1 MRGLPQSL
9 RGVPLRVAKPAQ
21 WEFKSQPDLSSP
33 HALRGWS
40 ATLMVRVEAL
50 LPELS
55 IPPPKK
61 KLKKL
66 KNVNH
71 ASITHVML

>member
-1 MRGLPQSL
+1 
-9 RGVPLRVAKPAQ
+9 V
-21 WEFKSQPDLSSP
+21 
-33 HALRGWS
+33 
-40 ATLMVRVEAL
+40 VRVEAL

-55 IPPPKK
+55 IPAQKQ

>member
-1 MRGLPQSL
+1 VWLCELLSQHNGSSD
-9 RGVPLRVAKPAQ
+9 
-21 WEFKSQPDLSSP
+21 SQPDLFSP
-33 HALRGWS
+33 HALCGWS
-40 ATLMVRVEAL
+40 ATLVVRVEAL

-55 IPPPKK
+55 IPPQKKK

>member
-1 MRGLPQSL
+1 
-9 RGVPLRVAKPAQ
+9 
-21 WEFKSQPDLSSP
+21 
-33 HALRGWS
+33 
-40 ATLMVRVEAL
+40 MVRVEAL

-71 ASITHVML
+71 ASVTHVML